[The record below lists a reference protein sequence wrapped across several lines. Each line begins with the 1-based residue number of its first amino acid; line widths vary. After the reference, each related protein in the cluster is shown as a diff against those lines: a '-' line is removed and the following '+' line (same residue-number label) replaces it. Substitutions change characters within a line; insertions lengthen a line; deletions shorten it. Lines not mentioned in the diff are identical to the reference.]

1 MNHINHVSM
10 HKWGYLVH
18 VSVFLCIF
26 STFIYIYLHFI
37 AFDCISLHFTFYI
50 LGKFDRVY
58 RRPMDAI
65 FTQKWN
71 QSCILVVS
79 IFSLNYWSM
88 LSRFYSRRSGYV
100 WKYLNHTCCIELMT
114 QIVNI
119 LWIMKHIRFD
129 WCDFPSSSCVP
140 FHCFLFWTFISYCD
154 STHRSKL
161 DTSYRMCVLICYCFH
176 TSV

>member
-1 MNHINHVSM
+1 MRISRAC
-10 HKWGYLVH
+10 
-18 VSVFLCIF
+18 LCISLHF

-79 IFSLNYWSM
+79 IFSLNYWSV

-100 WKYLNHTCCIELMT
+100 WKYLKRTSCIELVT

-119 LWIMKHIRFD
+119 LWNMKHIRFD
-129 WCDFPSSSCVP
+129 WCEFPTSSCLP
-140 FHCFLFWTFISYCD
+140 FHCFLFWTINSSYCD

-161 DTSYRMCVLICYCFH
+161 DTS
-176 TSV
+176 